1 LLDTGSFVLAAKK
14 ITNKCDAIGNGQ
26 GKVKQSDCEENE
38 ECTFKKKKC
47 MNAKTAAKKITNKC
61 DAIGNGKGKIEQLAC
76 EQNEECEVKKKKC
89 MNAKTAAKKITNKC
103 DAIAGD
109 GEGKVDKSDCEENV
123 ECEVKGNKCKNA
135 KTAAKKITNKCDAIG
150 EGKGKI
156 EQLACEENEECE
168 VKKNKCINV
177 KYVSPK
183 FRWIPYAEL
192 DSAQLVLVKALDYT
206 EKTWNVMG
214 TNKIEK
220 LVFEDLDSYFE
231 EGSQKV
237 AEQLG
242 FGVETW
248 DCDVNHYGGYYWS
261 GLKEYKLAKYWMALG
276 WNEASWKGDEVPP
289 NTNDMKWVELTLA
302 QQVAAMELCYRQ
314 ESWDGTPIPQWK
326 K

>member
-1 LLDTGSFVLAAKK
+1 MG
-14 ITNKCDAIGNGQ
+14 
-26 GKVKQSDCEENE
+26 
-38 ECTFKKKKC
+38 
-47 MNAKTAAKKITNKC
+47 NKC

-76 EQNEECEVKKKKC
+76 EQNEECEVKKNKC

-103 DAIAGD
+103 DAIA
-109 GEGKVDKSDCEENV
+109 
-123 ECEVKGNKCKNA
+123 
-135 KTAAKKITNKCDAIG
+135 G

-177 KYVSPK
+177 EYVSPE

-242 FGVETW
+242 FGIETW

-261 GLKEYKLAKYWMALG
+261 GLKEYKLAKYWVALG

-289 NTNDMKWVELTLA
+289 NTNDMKWMELTLA